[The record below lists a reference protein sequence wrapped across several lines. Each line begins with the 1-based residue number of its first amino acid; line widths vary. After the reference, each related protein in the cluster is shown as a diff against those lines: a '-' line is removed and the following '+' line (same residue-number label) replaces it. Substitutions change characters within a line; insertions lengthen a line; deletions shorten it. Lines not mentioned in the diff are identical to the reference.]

1 LLNCGKKTLLNSQFI
16 IQMELPIG
24 YKKFHKNKFLNYQLN
39 RWYSLGYAR
48 EEDILSISKRIKT
61 FDDYVNEFK
70 LASDIALKEGRL
82 KNAAT
87 YLRAS
92 EFLISPNDDRKLP
105 VYKEFIA
112 LFDKAFEDESF
123 ERHQIPYNGS
133 FLSAIKIPSKTTET
147 KGTIIGIPGFDAFI
161 EEFYSI
167 WNYFAENGYDF
178 IAFEGPG
185 QGGSRRLYNQYFDH
199 DYEKPTKA
207 VLDYFKVNDVTALGV
222 SMGSYWITRAA
233 AYEKRISRVIAM
245 PPLYDW
251 LAMTNSLNA
260 NLAKWFVKH
269 KRLTNF
275 FVKIKMNVGTLKH
288 TINNALFIQ
297 HKTEPYQAVEW
308 MLAMNKDHIKSHLIN
323 QDVLLVTGE
332 NDAFQP
338 PILLKKQEEALI
350 NAKSIFTRIFTREE
364 NADQHCQIGNLN
376 IVLETALNWIEKTTN
391 H

>member
-1 LLNCGKKTLLNSQFI
+1 MK
-16 IQMELPIG
+16 LPIG
-24 YKKFHKNKFLNYQLN
+24 YHKFHNNKFLNYQLN
-39 RWYSLGYAR
+39 RWHSLGYSKL
-48 EEDILSISKRIKT
+48 EDIQQIGRKIKT
-61 FDDYVNEFK
+61 FDDYINEFK
-70 LASDIALKEGRL
+70 TASETAEIEGRL

-92 EFLISPNDDRKLP
+92 EFLISPIDKRKIP
-105 VYKEFIA
+105 VYKEFIN
-112 LFDKAFEDESF
+112 LFDIAFKEEKF
-123 ERHQIPYNGS
+123 ERHKIPYNGS
-133 FLSAIKIPSKTTET
+133 FLNAIKIPSKTNEI

-167 WNYFAENGYDF
+167 WNYFALNGYDF

-207 VLDYFKVNDVTALGV
+207 VLDYFKADNVTALGV
-222 SMGSYWITRAA
+222 SMGGYWILRAA
-233 AYEKRISRVIAM
+233 AYEKRITRVIAM

-251 LAMTNSLNA
+251 LEMSNRFNGF
-260 NLAKWFVKH
+260 LAKWFLKH
-269 KRLTNF
+269 KALTNF
-275 FVKIKMNVGTLKH
+275 FVKLKMNVGTLKH

-297 HKTEPYQAVEW
+297 NKTQPFEAVEW
-308 MLAMNKDHIKSHLIN
+308 MMAMNKEHISSELIN

-338 PILLKKQEEALI
+338 PILLQKQKEALV
-350 NAKSIFTRIFTREE
+350 NAKSVTTRIFTKEE
-364 NADQHCQIGNLN
+364 QADQHCQIGNLN
-376 IVLETALNWIEKTTN
+376 IVLKEMYEWIERTTTRYTAVT